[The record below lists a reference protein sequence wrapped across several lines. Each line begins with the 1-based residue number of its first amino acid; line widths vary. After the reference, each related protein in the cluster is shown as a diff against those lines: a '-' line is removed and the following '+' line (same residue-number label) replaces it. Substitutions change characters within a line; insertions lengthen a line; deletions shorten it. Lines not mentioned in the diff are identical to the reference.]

1 MNANAKILSHC
12 GPDGRDQSM
21 RKRYV
26 ASTVT
31 PQYLGG
37 CLAMARRGT
46 CEACGGTKVVY
57 PLVLDGG
64 SSDDS
69 VALVGKVCEGRLRR
83 YRDFVLARSRV
94 NRHDAYVSLGLYAEY
109 QTYGA
114 ILDGKTIDPDEPR
127 SEEEDEP
134 TAEDLAFIASD
145 DDLDNDELFSDGD
158 YEE

>member
-1 MNANAKILSHC
+1 MNANANAKILSHC

-31 PQYLGG
+31 PQYFS
-37 CLAMARRGT
+37 CLAMSRRGT

-64 SSDDS
+64 SSS

-83 YRDFVLARSRV
+83 YRDFVLARSKV

-114 ILDGKTIDPDEPR
+114 ILDGKTIEPDEPR

-145 DDLDNDELFSDGD
+145 DDLDELFSDGD